1 MKLRLK
7 KYEEESPVEVLLLR
21 QRLGLKRYRKT
32 ARRDE
37 EEKKLL
43 LELGLR
49 RIEEKE
55 KTDFIPT
62 GFRRRKIKIPSPS

>member
-1 MKLRLK
+1 MKARIR

-37 EEKKLL
+37 GEKKLL
-43 LELGLR
+43 VELGLR
-49 RIEEKE
+49 KIEREKR
-55 KTDFIPT
+55 TIL
-62 GFRRRKIKIPSPS
+62 FR